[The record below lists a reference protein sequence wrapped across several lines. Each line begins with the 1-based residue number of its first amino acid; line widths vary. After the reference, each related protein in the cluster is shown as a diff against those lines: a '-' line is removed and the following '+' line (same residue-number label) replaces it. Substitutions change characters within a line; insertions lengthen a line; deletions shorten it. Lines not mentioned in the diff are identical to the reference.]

1 MPLDGCLPSSQQMA
15 MQMSFAPM
23 SVSVYD
29 IRCSACVQT
38 EDDGKRDTYS
48 VG

>member
-23 SVSVYD
+23 SMSV
-29 IRCSACVQT
+29 RCSACVQT